1 MWAKSGGV
9 WLRGKGLGPTG
20 QKTQGL
26 NFGQF
31 VPIFGLLAKAGPVS
45 NSPRGRQGDTGHLS
59 SKSIHLNAGA
69 DGFQIAGG
77 AVEECQPHPF
87 SLHLIANQYQQLPVA
102 HIIMLHKFTP

>member
-1 MWAKSGGV
+1 MRRFFGGV
-9 WLRGKGLGPTG
+9 WLRANDTGPTG

-31 VPIFGLLAKAGPVS
+31 VLIFDLLAEAGPVS

-69 DGFQIAGG
+69 D
-77 AVEECQPHPF
+77 
-87 SLHLIANQYQQLPVA
+87 
-102 HIIMLHKFTP
+102 